1 MNPPTSMK
9 TATGIA
15 EKTGLRA
22 KTRIAPHPGGYR
34 IAIEPM
40 SMVVRPRMLAVA
52 LVSTTVTVLLFL
64 TSVGVSDFP
73 LTPIDVARILLGG
86 GTRVEN
92 VVVFDVALPR
102 ALVALLVGF
111 GLGLAGS
118 LTQLIAQNPLATPDM
133 LGITAGASVA
143 AVTAI
148 AFSTTSWGAWLGGLG
163 VPASAM
169 LGGLLTAVVMY
180 VLAWPGRKAN
190 SGINPFRLVLI
201 GVGMTWLLQALTQF
215 LLSRADIRD
224 VGRAQVWIV
233 GSVAN
238 VGWSNV
244 WPVVAGVC
252 ASIVV
257 VVVLARQIGMLS
269 LGPDLARGLGVR
281 TGAVSTTLLLTAVL
295 VAALSVSAAG
305 PIAFVALLAP
315 QIALRLA
322 GTAVPTPLVSGVI
335 GSALVLGGDL
345 LCRTALPGGLPVG
358 IVTAAIG
365 GPFLIYLM
373 VVMSRK
379 ASV

>member
-1 MNPPTSMK
+1 MNPPTSIK
-9 TATGIA
+9 TETA
-15 EKTGLRA
+15 EKSGIRA

-52 LVSTTVTVLLFL
+52 LVATAITIVLFL

-148 AFSTTSWGAWLGGLG
+148 AFSTTSWGAWLGDLG
-163 VPASAM
+163 VPAAAM
-169 LGGLLTAVVMY
+169 IGGLATAVAMY

-257 VVVLARQIGMLS
+257 VIVLARQIGMLS

-335 GSALVLGGDL
+335 GSSLVLGGDL
-345 LCRTALPGGLPVG
+345 LCRTVLPGGLPVG